1 MRVSKQDDSQIQ
13 IYFILTKLYGT
24 NTIAYDRNVNF
35 TLTLKLSHQQF
46 KEELIEGIQT
56 PIITL
61 FLQLF
66 NLLLYLNNDKLRAKK
81 QTLMGVFLRQQ
92 QGQVYDCSTL
102 MSLKLLE
109 VTPNKY
115 GTEEHFRFLVQQ
127 PQCNYQGGQITT

>member
-1 MRVSKQDDSQIQ
+1 M
-13 IYFILTKLYGT
+13 
-24 NTIAYDRNVNF
+24 
-35 TLTLKLSHQQF
+35 
-46 KEELIEGIQT
+46 
-56 PIITL
+56 
-61 FLQLF
+61 
-66 NLLLYLNNDKLRAKK
+66 YLNNDTFSRRAKK